1 MLPQKIFCEVQTRRE
16 QVKIKTREQATTLPK
31 GREPVINVTEVIK
44 LLTKNLTVFRK
55 LGRNIVNS
63 YFISRRII
71 NKQ

>member
-16 QVKIKTREQATTLPK
+16 QVKIETREQATTLPK
-31 GREPVINVTEVIK
+31 GRELVINVTEVIK

-55 LGRNIVNS
+55 LGCNIVNS